1 MARVIL
7 AAFAMLV
14 SASVMAADRSY
25 AVMSLV
31 GDGLLVVQYRG
42 KTGSSLSGRQR
53 QAIPVADP
61 VFDRTALLAV
71 EAAVKRAQPKS
82 EVILLAGRDAGL
94 LDVQSKGLGSNG
106 AAQAIADA
114 LVPRLPKTE
123 ATHLIIVTKAQ
134 SASALRV
141 DQSVVDT
148 GPLEG
153 LGFYVD
159 PSIVTR
165 PPEGSAASG
174 SQGLLA
180 PFAYF
185 DVALVDLASGKV
197 VGERPVYASYSYVE
211 SQTGSLSPWEA
222 LSSQEKM
229 RILTK
234 LEGDEVGKA
243 VDGLLGSTK

>member
-1 MARVIL
+1 MRTILVVLALL
-7 AAFAMLV
+7 AAMGAE
-14 SASVMAADRSY
+14 AAERTY

-31 GDGLLVVQYRG
+31 GDGLLFVQYRV
-42 KTGSSLSGRQR
+42 KTGSSLSGHQR
-53 QAIPVADP
+53 QAVPVADP

-71 EAAVKRAQPKS
+71 EAAVKRAQPKA
-82 EVILLAGRDAGL
+82 EVVLLGGRDAGL
-94 LDVQSKGLGSNG
+94 LEVQAKSLGSPG

-114 LVPRLPKTE
+114 LVPRLPKTG
-123 ATHLIIVTKAQ
+123 ATHLILVSKAR
-134 SASALRV
+134 SASELRV

-148 GPLEG
+148 GALEG

-165 PPEGSAASG
+165 PPEGSAAAS

-185 DVALVDLASGKV
+185 DVALVDMASGRV
-197 VGERPVYASYSYVE
+197 VAERPVYASYAYVE
-211 SQTGSLSPWEA
+211 SQTGSLTPWDS

-234 LEGDEVGKA
+234 LVGDEVAKA
-243 VDGLLGSTK
+243 VPALLGP

>member
-1 MARVIL
+1 MRAIL
-7 AAFAMLV
+7 VALAMLV
-14 SASVMAADRSY
+14 ATGAEAVERTY

-31 GDGLLVVQYRG
+31 GDGLLIVQYRV
-42 KTGSSLSGRQR
+42 KTGSTLSGRQR
-53 QAIPVADP
+53 QAVPVADP

-71 EAAVKRAQPKS
+71 EAAVKRAQPKA
-82 EVILLAGRDAGL
+82 EVVLFGGRDPGL
-94 LDVQSKGLGSNG
+94 LEVQAKSLGSAG
-106 AAQAIADA
+106 SAQAIADA
-114 LVPRLPKTE
+114 LVPRLPKTA

-134 SASALRV
+134 SATALRV

-159 PSIVTR
+159 PSIDTR
-165 PPEGSAASG
+165 PPEGSAAAG

-180 PFAYF
+180 PFAYI
-185 DVALVDLASGKV
+185 DVALVDLATGRV
-197 VGERPVYASYSYVE
+197 VAERPVYASYSYTE
-211 SQTGSLSPWEA
+211 SQTGSLTPWDS

-234 LEGDEVGKA
+234 LIGDEVDKA
-243 VDGLLGSTK
+243 VGALLGS

>member
-7 AAFAMLV
+7 AALAMMLA
-14 SASVMAADRSY
+14 SAGAVAADRTY
-25 AVMSLV
+25 AAMSLV
-31 GDGLLVVQYRG
+31 GDGLLMVQYRA

-53 QAIPVADP
+53 QAIPVTDP
-61 VFDRTALLAV
+61 VFDRTALLAA
-71 EAAVKRAQPKS
+71 EAAVKRAQPNA
-82 EVILLAGRDAGL
+82 EVALLAGRDAGL
-94 LDVQSKGLGSNG
+94 LELQAKSLGSAG

-114 LVPRLPKTE
+114 LVPRLPKTA

-165 PPEGSAASG
+165 PPDGSAAGS

-185 DVALVDLASGKV
+185 DVALVDLATGRV
-197 VGERPVYASYSYVE
+197 VGERPVYASYAYVE
-211 SQTGSLSPWEA
+211 SQTGSLSPWES

-243 VDGLLGSTK
+243 VEALLAP